1 MESVFKEWKIQE
13 CIGEGAFGK
22 VYKIVRE
29 EFGHTYE
36 AALKVI
42 EIPHNQAEYNS
53 IKNETMDQ
61 TEVDDYFKSM
71 IEDIIKEFTLM
82 SKLKG
87 NSNIV
92 SYEDHAVVKKTDGY
106 GWTIY
111 IRMELLTSLFQHAKS
126 VSMTNYDVLQL
137 GIDVCKALEVCQNY
151 HIIHRDIKPDNIF
164 ISDIGTYKL
173 GDFGIARELEKTT
186 AGLSKKG
193 TKSYMAPEVY
203 KGMEYN
209 STVDIYSLGI
219 VLYRFMNDNR
229 VPFVPLPP
237 QPVKYADRERADI
250 MRMSGQPMPA
260 PARASKNF
268 AEVILKACAY
278 LPKDRYQNPTEMR
291 MALERVK
298 ALGEAAETLFHGEN
312 APKVQPR
319 VGEETN
325 SLLMNSM
332 ESSQADATN
341 GQTQVE
347 VSSSIAGAD
356 EHTVLLKQEEPKD
369 AYVVFQEQEEAST
382 VLLQQ
387 TDTEDEGTRY
397 LFQPDYKMEK
407 QPATFLTDHNRM
419 EQQVPAEADVD
430 EQALS
435 ELESIELDE
444 AVTLEVD
451 TKKKVQLAVGAT
463 LVCLLLVM
471 IVVVLVAKEKG
482 NENKKQ
488 NQSLTASPIAT
499 VTVEPTKEPTQEPT
513 EKPTKKPTKAP
524 TKKPTKK
531 PTKEPTRKPVTP
543 TKAPVVENV
552 PVKTNAPVVTEAPV
566 KKEEE
571 DGANA
576 FNGSNEN
583 SANDVLQGREE

>member
-53 IKNETMDQ
+53 IKNETMDK

-71 IEDIIKEFTLM
+71 VEDIIKEFTLM

-164 ISDIGTYKL
+164 VSDIGTYKL

-209 STVDIYSLGI
+209 STVDIYSLGV

-260 PARASKNF
+260 PAKASKDF
-268 AEVILKACAY
+268 TEVILKACAY

-298 ALGEAAETLFHGEN
+298 ALGEVKETLFHGEN
-312 APKVQPR
+312 APKVQYR
-319 VGEETN
+319 IEEETN
-325 SLLMNSM
+325 SSLLNSM
-332 ESSQADATN
+332 QSSPVGATN
-341 GQTQVE
+341 GKVQVE
-347 VSSSIAGAD
+347 VSPSSAEAD
-356 EHTVLLKQEEPKD
+356 EHTVLLQQEGPK
-369 AYVVFQEQEEAST
+369 AVHAVLPEQEEAHT

-387 TDTEDEGTRY
+387 TDAEEEGTRY
-397 LFQPDYKMEK
+397 LFQPAYKMEK
-407 QPATFLTDHNRM
+407 QQESLLIDHDKM
-419 EQQVPAEADVD
+419 EQQVQPEADMD
-430 EQALS
+430 EQVSNELKSMEMDEVVTS
-435 ELESIELDE
+435 E
-444 AVTLEVD
+444 AD

-463 LVCLLLVM
+463 LVCLLLVT
-471 IVVVLVAKEKG
+471 IVVVLLTKENG
-482 NENKKQ
+482 NEDK
-488 NQSLTASPIAT
+488 NQLLTTSPTAT
-499 VTVEPTKEPTQEPT
+499 VIVTVEPTKEPT
-513 EKPTKKPTKAP
+513 EKPTKKPTKEP
-524 TKKPTKK
+524 TKR
-531 PTKEPTRKPVTP
+531 PTKEPTKKPVTQ
-543 TKAPVVENV
+543 TKAPVVENA
-552 PVKTNAPVVTEAPV
+552 PVKTNAPVVTNAPE
-566 KKEEE
+566 KKQEENGS
-571 DGANA
+571 DV
-576 FNGSNEN
+576 FNGSSEN
-583 SANDVLQGREE
+583 GGNDVLQGREE

>member
-42 EIPHNQAEYNS
+42 DIPHNQAEYNS
-53 IKNETMDQ
+53 IKNELMDQ
-61 TEVDDYFKSM
+61 MEVDDYFKSM
-71 IEDIIKEFTLM
+71 VEDIIKEFTLM

-209 STVDIYSLGI
+209 ATVDIYSLGV

-237 QPVKYADRERADI
+237 QPVKYADKERADI
-250 MRMSGQPMPA
+250 MRMSGQPIPA
-260 PARASKNF
+260 PAKASKNF

-291 MALERVK
+291 IALERVK
-298 ALGEAAETLFHGEN
+298 ALGEATETLFHEEN
-312 APKVQPR
+312 AQKVQSR

-325 SLLMNSM
+325 SSLMNSM
-332 ESSQADATN
+332 QSSRVGAMN
-341 GQTQVE
+341 GQAQVE
-347 VSSSIAGAD
+347 GTSSIAGAD
-356 EHTVLLKQEEPKD
+356 EHTVLLQQEEQKD
-369 AYVVFQEQEEAST
+369 AHVVLTEQEEAHT

-387 TDTEDEGTRY
+387 TDAEDEGTRY

-407 QPATFLTDHNRM
+407 QPATSLTDNDRM
-419 EQQVPAEADVD
+419 KQPVQAEADVD
-430 EQALS
+430 QPALS
-435 ELESIELDE
+435 ELESMELDE
-444 AVTLEVD
+444 AVTLESD

-463 LVCLLLVM
+463 LVCLLLAM
-471 IVVVLVAKEKG
+471 IVAVLVIKEKG
-482 NENKKQ
+482 NENK
-488 NQSLTASPIAT
+488 NWSLTASPTVT
-499 VTVEPTKEPTQEPT
+499 VTVEPTKEPTEEPT
-513 EKPTKKPTKAP
+513 EKPTKKPTKEP

-531 PTKEPTRKPVTP
+531 PVMP
-543 TKAPVVENV
+543 TKAPVVENA
-552 PVKTNAPVVTEAPV
+552 PVKTNAPIVTEAPV

-571 DGANA
+571 DGTDA
-576 FNGSNEN
+576 FNGSSEN